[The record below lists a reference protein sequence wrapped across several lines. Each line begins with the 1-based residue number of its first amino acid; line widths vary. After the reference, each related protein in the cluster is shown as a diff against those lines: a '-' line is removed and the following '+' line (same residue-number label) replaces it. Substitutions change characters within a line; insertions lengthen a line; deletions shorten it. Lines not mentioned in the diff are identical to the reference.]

1 MKAIRC
7 ARRLPLSR
15 RPLWVVGAVLLALA
29 GCARQNLR
37 LQAEDDADQGKYSV
51 ETVNGWAAF
60 DGVDPQPVAGVG
72 LVTGLANT
80 GGDAPPGDYRTLLE
94 RDLLKRGVINVKE
107 ALARKDM
114 SMVLVSAAIPPGAR
128 KGDPVDL
135 EVTLPPGS
143 RTTSL
148 QGGYLMNC
156 SLYNFAQVQD
166 IAPNFGAGN
175 AKAALGHPLVEAE
188 GKLLVGLSDGE
199 ESARAKQGRIWGGG
213 KCKITRPL
221 YLVMNDQ
228 RRQAANT
235 MRIAEKINETFR
247 PTLAGALGDKVAE
260 AKNDT
265 IVVLNVPPQYR
276 LNLPHYMRVVGLIPL
291 RANETAASKGA
302 DAGRG
307 YRKRLEDEVLDPAH
321 AVTAALRL
329 EALGE
334 PGKAAL
340 KRGLRRDSVLVR
352 FCCAES
358 LSYLGDALA
367 ATELAKLAD
376 EPALRAFCLTA
387 LASLDESTSYQVLAD
402 MLNSPVP
409 ETRYGAFRALRALND
424 RDDLVR
430 GELLNESFWLH
441 HTAPGSRG
449 LVHLASGRRAEIVLF
464 GDDPCLKPPLRLSAG
479 EINVTADN
487 GDDQCTV
494 SRFSPRTRHK
504 QHGYASLKVEDV
516 IRKVAELGGEY
527 PEVVELLRQAR
538 HCECVSCPVEV
549 DALPQATSVYA
560 LQKAGQRAKARA
572 DSVAGEDDE
581 EVLTTRL
588 DLGATP
594 TLFEKGPGRRL
605 RVSDAS
611 PPRDHK
617 PPRGDDGSDD
627 R

>member
-7 ARRLPLSR
+7 ARRVPLSR
-15 RPLWVVGAVLLALA
+15 RPPWVVGAVLLALA

-37 LQAEDDADQGKYSV
+37 GQAEDVDQSKYSV
-51 ETVNGWAAF
+51 ETINAWAAF

-80 GGDAPPGDYRTLLE
+80 GGDAPPGDYRTMLE
-94 RDLLKRGVINVKE
+94 RDLQKRGVINVKE
-107 ALARKDM
+107 ALARKDT
-114 SMVLVSAAIPPGAR
+114 SLVLVSGLIPPGAH
-128 KGDPVDL
+128 KGDPIDL

-148 QGGYLMNC
+148 QGGYLENC
-156 SLYNFAQVQD
+156 LLFNFAQMQD
-166 IAPNFGAGN
+166 IAPTLATDPMKQTDPTKW
-175 AKAALGHPLVEAE
+175 AKGHPLVEAE

-199 ESARAKQGRIWGGG
+199 ESARVRQGRIWGGG
-213 KCKITRPL
+213 KCKIARPL

-235 MRIAEKINETFR
+235 NRIAEKINETFR
-247 PTLAGALGDKVAE
+247 PTLAGPLGDKVAE

-265 IVVLNVPPQYR
+265 LVVLSVPPQYR

-291 RANETAASKGA
+291 RANESAASKEA
-302 DAGRG
+302 DAGRS

-334 PGKAAL
+334 PAKAAL
-340 KRGLRRDSVLVR
+340 KRGLRSDSVLVR
-352 FCCAES
+352 FCCAEG
-358 LSYLGDALA
+358 LAYQGDSLA
-367 ATELAKLAD
+367 AAELARLAD

-387 LASLDESTSYQVLAD
+387 LASLDESASYQALTD

-424 RDDLVR
+424 RDDVVR

-441 HTAPGSRG
+441 RTAPGTRG
-449 LVHLASGRRAEIVLF
+449 LVHLASGRRAEVVLF
-464 GDDPCLKPPLRLSAG
+464 GDDAYLKPPLRLSAG
-479 EINVTADN
+479 EINVTAD
-487 GDDQCTV
+487 DADSQCTV
-494 SRFSPRTRHK
+494 SRFSPRTRRK
-504 QHGYASLKVEDV
+504 QHGYSSLKVEDV
-516 IRKVAELGGEY
+516 IRKVAELGGDY

-538 HCECVSCPVEV
+538 RCECVSCPVEV

-560 LQKAGQRAKARA
+560 LQKAGRRAKARA
-572 DSVAGEDDE
+572 DGLAVDDDGE
-581 EVLTTRL
+581 EVLSTRL

-594 TLFEKGPGRRL
+594 TLFEKDPGRRL

-611 PPRDHK
+611 SPRDRK
-617 PPRGDDGSDD
+617 PAE
-627 R
+627 